1 LLRFWKT
8 QDTLLSVMS
17 EILETQRVWTE
28 RMLALEEERLRLERL
43 RLEGAMPLS
52 DVPLGQLRV
61 SEDEQDAD
69 WALKTGIIT
78 PAEYNTLLETAGL
91 APTDIEFI

>member
-1 LLRFWKT
+1 
-8 QDTLLSVMS
+8 
-17 EILETQRVWTE
+17 
-28 RMLALEEERLRLERL
+28 
-43 RLEGAMPLS
+43 MPLS